1 MATTE
6 FTTADGRRLR
16 MASPTAEFPH
26 PWDEIVKVSNRV
38 LDGTRPDELQI
49 RDVFIAPRGNA
60 DGILA
65 HVLDAE
71 VTQVLQAPGGTIH
84 IAESRRRD
92 LQGIAFWRGDHHEA
106 LVWLPSEDEG
116 GYVDPLRGLSGLEFV
131 DHPAGPAVR
140 AAAGEDWVIKPG
152 HLGIHVPGVGSLS
165 LRPAEDA
172 LAQIPAWSGRVIDVG
187 ELWRVVYD
195 DEESVAESAYFTLA
209 TSSVVASLF
218 PERPDPT
225 GRFAA
230 VLTFLAGLGELS
242 LSQET

>member
-16 MASPTAEFPH
+16 MASLTAEFPH

-38 LDGTRPDELQI
+38 LDGTVPDELQI

-60 DGILA
+60 DGILE

-71 VTQVLQAPGGTIH
+71 VTQVLQAGGGTIH
-84 IAESRRRD
+84 VAESRRPD

-106 LVWLPSEDEG
+106 LVWLPAEDEG
-116 GYVDPLRGLSGLEFV
+116 GYVDPLRGLSGLVFV
-131 DHPAGPAVR
+131 DHPTGPEVR
-140 AAAGEDWVIKPG
+140 AAAGEDWLIRPG

-172 LAQIPAWSGRVIDVG
+172 LAQIPAWSGRVVDVG
-187 ELWRVVYD
+187 ELWKVNYD
-195 DEESVAESAYFTLA
+195 DEESIADSTYFTLA
-209 TSSVVASLF
+209 TPTLVASLF
-218 PERPDPT
+218 PEHPDPT
-225 GRFAA
+225 GRFTAA
-230 VLTFLAGLGELS
+230 LSFLAGLGELS
-242 LSQET
+242 LN